1 MSMAYHDVRYFN
13 NNAKDARAAH
23 AQRPKRYP
31 SLAQCA
37 HAFRLMFDNTII
49 DRRNRALFALWVMTG
64 APAGALASFRIRHVD
79 LVEGVIYQDAREV
92 RTKGAKT
99 FETWFFPLDAMY
111 RETFE
116 AWFTELTERHLFGP
130 GDALFPKQKVGTL
143 GSGPID
149 FRRMA

>member
-37 HAFRLMFDNTII
+37 HAFRLMSDNTII

-64 APAGALASFRIRHVD
+64 ARAGALASFRIRHVD

-99 FETWFFPLDAMY
+99 FETWFFPWTRCIARPLRRGSPNSRKGISSDRA
-111 RETFE
+111 TPCFPSKKS
-116 AWFTELTERHLFGP
+116 ER
-130 GDALFPKQKVGTL
+130 
-143 GSGPID
+143 
-149 FRRMA
+149 